1 MATTAVGLVDLRK
14 GARIR
19 ARWTE
24 TELVSLAG
32 MQMKAQLTEREVTGV
47 VRHLRG
53 DDPVA
58 PTLVR
63 LYVEPDSP
71 WSGRTVRPH
80 GCQCESAHVEVDPR
94 HVVGLTSDA
103 AALG

>member
-1 MATTAVGLVDLRK
+1 MVATAVDSVDLRK

-24 TELVSLAG
+24 TEMVSLAG
-32 MQMKAQLTEREVTGV
+32 MQMKVQLAEREVTGV

-58 PTLVR
+58 PTIVR
-63 LYVEPDSP
+63 LYVDPEAP

-80 GCQCESAHVEVDPR
+80 GCRCERAHVEVHPR
-94 HVVGLTSDA
+94 HVVGLTSDDP
-103 AALG
+103 ALG